1 MSGEVF
7 TNVKNIFDQLGI
19 QIDDDGLDNSV
30 YTITGLC
37 TFRKVTMLVSVVHH
51 YWPHFSQIWID
62 GNVVPAKKRLIFSY
76 GDLSLIF
83 FRNRRIGVSMQID
96 GKSIHNKQKQKRIL
110 AKCITI
116 IEEKEL
122 ITKLMAQKR

>member
-1 MSGEVF
+1 
-7 TNVKNIFDQLGI
+7 
-19 QIDDDGLDNSV
+19 
-30 YTITGLC
+30 
-37 TFRKVTMLVSVVHH
+37 
-51 YWPHFSQIWID
+51 
-62 GNVVPAKKRLIFSY
+62 
-76 GDLSLIF
+76 
-83 FRNRRIGVSMQID
+83 MQID